1 MHLMNAARA
10 ATVLG
15 YLRRLGRAEEARA
28 SSDAN
33 LLHRYAAQRE
43 DAAFAELVRRH
54 GPMVLGVCRRVLGN
68 LDDAEDAFQATFL
81 VLAARPRAVG
91 NPSSLANW
99 LFGVARRTALRV
111 QVDAARRCRHER
123 LSAKSEAI
131 ESDTTALWRE
141 ILPVLDAEVA
151 RLPAHCRAVFILC
164 CLEGRTH
171 EEAARLLGCPAGTV
185 ASRLSR
191 ARERL
196 RGRLVRRG
204 LALGTG
210 GALFA
215 AGQAEAAVSSDLLGV
230 LVGAASSRTVTVFST
245 ASSISPRVAALTE
258 GVLRAMWTTKLKL
271 AAALILAFGAA
282 GFGAGMVL
290 SKAAQPAPGQSVEQ
304 PMAPAGAAGNKVVAQ
319 REIVGPVEDK
329 PPAPPK
335 EGDSAPEKEEKD
347 KVADPSVPLVSAA
360 DIQDAED
367 EVELMKARLDA
378 KRAEL
383 EAAKVTADVAKTDV
397 KRVTELLKSAAISRE
412 DFDKTR
418 AAADAA
424 LAQVRIKEADIVEPE
439 IRLRQAMRRLERL
452 RTLKQRP
459 VAKPA
464 EANELSPKAAD
475 ARDSVEMM
483 EAQLKVQQA
492 RCAAARQDL
501 ETAKAV
507 LANLKKAGR
516 VVPAAEDAQAEADV
530 RAKEA
535 QVRIR
540 EAELAESEVRI
551 KQARRKAEEI
561 TRASSPA
568 RDAERLEELEQKVER
583 LNKELEALKKRLPP
597 EGK

>member
-111 QVDAARRCRHER
+111 QVGAARRCRHER

-131 ESDTTALWRE
+131 DSDTTALWRE
-141 ILPVLDAEVA
+141 IRPVLDAEVA
-151 RLPAHCRAVFILC
+151 RLPAHCREVFILC

-204 LALGTG
+204 LALGTA

-215 AGQAEAAVSSDLLGV
+215 AGQAEAAVSSEMLGV
-230 LVGAASSRTVTVFST
+230 LVGAASSRTATVFST
-245 ASSISPRVAALTE
+245 AGSISPRVAALTE
-258 GVLRAMWTTKLKL
+258 GVLRAMWTTKLKV

-282 GFGAGMVL
+282 GFGTGMVL
-290 SKAAQPAPGQSVEQ
+290 SKAAQPSPGQSVEQ
-304 PMAPAGAAGNKVVAQ
+304 PMAPAGGAGKKFVAQ
-319 REIVGPVEDK
+319 REIVRPVEDK
-329 PPAPPK
+329 PPVPPK
-335 EGDSAPEKEEKD
+335 EGDAAVEKEKKEKS
-347 KVADPSVPLVSAA
+347 AEPSIPLVSAA

-383 EAAKVTADVAKTDV
+383 EAAKVTADVAKTDL
-397 KRVTELLKSAAISRE
+397 KRVTELLKAAAVSRE

-452 RTLKQRP
+452 RASKDKP

-464 EANELSPKAAD
+464 EPNELSPKAAD

-501 ETAKAV
+501 ESAKAF

-516 VVPAAEDAQAEADV
+516 VVPAVEDAQAEADV

-540 EAELAESEVRI
+540 EAELAESEIRI

-561 TRASSPA
+561 TRTSNPA
-568 RDAERLEELEQKVER
+568 KDAERLEELEKKVER